1 MKIALIYTNIS
12 SAIRSA
18 VTVGIIRSAAIIISY
33 LRRLSPAG
41 IGTDTIV
48 IWRCAYITIWLHS
61 RSSCSPIIIV
71 GLPVPEGFVLVMPEF
86 LPGSAVPMPLLLF
99 PEPRTGFVAASIEPL
114 FEVALGLTFTLV
126 FPIVGL
132 GSEVLILP
140 TTVGDS
146 LAANLPPVRP

>member
-1 MKIALIYTNIS
+1 MRTLPFGC
-12 SAIRSA
+12 
-18 VTVGIIRSAAIIISY
+18 TVGAVVLPS
-33 LRRLSPAG
+33 LLLL
-41 IGTDTIV
+41 
-48 IWRCAYITIWLHS
+48 ITGPL
-61 RSSCSPIIIV
+61 PLV

-86 LPGSAVPMPLLLF
+86 LPGSAVPMSLLLF
-99 PEPRTGFVAASIEPL
+99 PEPRTGFVAASIEPI

-132 GSEVLILP
+132 GSEDLILP